1 MPFGGPVNAGVRWL
15 RLYKLAPMKSTLLA
29 ISIVIALFGAAD
41 SQTRR
46 QQQDHF
52 RIARIHVEGTGQF
65 TTSEVIAIS
74 GLNPESI
81 ASPEVLDIVLKRLLR
96 AYHNRGRLQAQ
107 VAVTTNYEAPVLGE
121 MRKAEVEIEIQE
133 GPVFVIHRLEFMGNK
148 TTRDRIIRRRVL
160 LNEGE
165 PYSEDLLEASLE
177 RLNELGLFTR
187 ITLRDV
193 TRALVERGRFVDLLI
208 RLREKG
214 KR

>member
-1 MPFGGPVNAGVRWL
+1 
-15 RLYKLAPMKSTLLA
+15 MKSTLLA
-29 ISIVIALFGAAD
+29 ISIVMALFGTAD

-52 RIARIHVEGTGQF
+52 RIARIRVEGTGQF

-81 ASPEVLDIVLKRLLR
+81 ASPEVLDMVRKRLLR
-96 AYHNRGRLQAQ
+96 AYHNRGCLQAH

-133 GPVFVIHRLEFMGNK
+133 GPVFVLRRLEFMGNK
-148 TTRDRIIRRRVL
+148 MTRDRIIRRRVL

-187 ITLRDV
+187 ITMRDV